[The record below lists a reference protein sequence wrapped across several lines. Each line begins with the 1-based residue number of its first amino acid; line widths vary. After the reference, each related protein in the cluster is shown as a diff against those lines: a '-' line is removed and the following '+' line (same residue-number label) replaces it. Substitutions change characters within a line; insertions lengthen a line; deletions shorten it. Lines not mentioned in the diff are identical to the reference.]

1 MSRYKKKINLFLFLI
16 IIALLSINSPNVNAI
31 LQINILKFDTDKSY
45 YNTDE
50 NINIEASWI
59 LNYNPIEEWAYVQIQ
74 LFDSFDQLMWCSEQ
88 NDTIGIF
95 NKNWTIGI
103 LSLNL
108 SFFEYST
115 NFSVIFYLFHMVG
128 EEIFSSGPIA
138 TKSIQVFKKIL
149 SCSLFDYDEK
159 LNYGEI
165 LCFQALFFNI
175 TNNKTNYPDN
185 LLVTLKIYK
194 QMELV
199 YEEQYNTIN
208 GSIYINISTSTFPII
223 GELELKLITSNDI
236 IYFNHIFTYSL
247 KVQKL
252 GLNYTLNEYNKNVKY
267 NENVTIN
274 IRFFNCSN
282 GQIRYIEILNIS
294 VRIFSNNILIY
305 KNFYNSNKNGTL
317 IILIS
322 SEIFEE
328 NGEKSIFIDIFN
340 NLYYN
345 DLSIKLTIFFHNN
358 QNDDNQNDD
367 NQNDD
372 NQNENNLIFIFNNLI
387 LILLISIFSGA
398 GTLFIFQRKR
408 KINKNLFEIT
418 FKY

>member
-1 MSRYKKKINLFLFLI
+1 M
-16 IIALLSINSPNVNAI
+16 
-31 LQINILKFDTDKSY
+31 
-45 YNTDE
+45 
-50 NINIEASWI
+50 
-59 LNYNPIEEWAYVQIQ
+59 
-74 LFDSFDQLMWCSEQ
+74 
-88 NDTIGIF
+88 
-95 NKNWTIGI
+95 
-103 LSLNL
+103 
-108 SFFEYST
+108 
-115 NFSVIFYLFHMVG
+115 
-128 EEIFSSGPIA
+128 
-138 TKSIQVFKKIL
+138 
-149 SCSLFDYDEK
+149 
-159 LNYGEI
+159 
-165 LCFQALFFNI
+165 
-175 TNNKTNYPDN
+175 
-185 LLVTLKIYK
+185 
-194 QMELV
+194 
-199 YEEQYNTIN
+199 
-208 GSIYINISTSTFPII
+208 
-223 GELELKLITSNDI
+223 
-236 IYFNHIFTYSL
+236 
-247 KVQKL
+247 

-267 NENVTIN
+267 NENLTIN

-294 VRIFSNNILIY
+294 VGIFSNNILIY

-317 IILIS
+317 IILIL

-372 NQNENNLIFIFNNLI
+372 NQNDDNQNENNLIFIFNNPI

-418 FKY
+418 FKH